1 MKTLA
6 ALLFSLCLAAA
17 QTPPAQTPPAAAQP
31 APAQQSNAPET
42 EARDAGITFQSR
54 VNLVLVPVVVRD
66 KNGKPI
72 ANLTQK
78 DFKLFDKGKPQS
90 IMKFS
95 VEHAGARTITK
106 IQQLDRTPDEKAA
119 DEKDPG
125 VTVADHYSIWLFDDV
140 ATKFGEWVYVRNAA
154 TTAISKL
161 TPSDRVAINTTSGTV
176 TLDFTADQELLRQT
190 LARINPKPVR
200 TGIQDCPDISYYMA
214 DLIVNKNDT
223 MATSAATAEAN
234 SCPGASGIAQ
244 QAAAEV
250 TRAAQMELTDG
261 DRETRLDIFG
271 LKDAVRRLSGMPGQ
285 RSVVFSSPGFLV
297 LDQHRPEFT
306 AVLEDAIKRNVTI
319 GALDARGL
327 YTSMPDISRR
337 SVNIQAEIAKRQYE
351 SAAQMENSATLGE
364 LADGTG
370 GNHFQNSND
379 INKGFELLATTPEV
393 YYILGFSP
401 QNLKLDGSYHTLK
414 VSLVTPAGMNVKA
427 RRGYFAPR
435 KLSSADDQAKE
446 EISEA
451 LFSREEMR
459 DIPVELH
466 TQFYKTSDVKAHLV
480 LLARVD
486 VKKLKFRKQDGRNA
500 NEVVV
505 VTGLFDKNGRYL
517 QGVSKLLTMR
527 LKEDTLEKRVTTG
540 ITVRSD
546 FEVTSGTYI
555 VRLVVRDAEGQTMTA
570 QNGALDIP

>member
-6 ALLFSLCLAAA
+6 AILLVVSAVAA
-17 QTPPAQTPPAAAQP
+17 QTAAPQPSQPTRPQQPAA
-31 APAQQSNAPET
+31 ET
-42 EARDAGITFQSR
+42 ESRDAGITFQSR

-66 KNGKPI
+66 KNGKPV

-78 DFKLFDKGKPQS
+78 DFKLFDKGKAQT
-90 IMKFS
+90 ITKFS
-95 VEHAGARTITK
+95 VEKAGARTVTK

-119 DEKDPG
+119 DAQDPG
-125 VTVADHYSIWLFDDV
+125 VTVADHYSIWLFDDI
-140 ATKFGEWVYVRNAA
+140 ATKFGEIVYVKNAA
-154 TTAISKL
+154 VAAISKL
-161 TPSDRVAINTTSGTV
+161 TPSDRVAISTTSGQV

-190 LARINPKPVR
+190 IARINPKPVR
-200 TGIQDCPDISYYMA
+200 TGLQDCPDISYYMA

-223 MATSAATAEAN
+223 SALTAAKAEAN
-234 SCPGASGIAQ
+234 SCPGAAGIPSA
-244 QAAAEV
+244 AAAEV
-250 TRAAQMELTDG
+250 TRAAQIELTDG

-297 LDQHRPEFT
+297 LDQHRSEFNS
-306 AVLEDAIKRNVTI
+306 VLEDAIKRNVTI

-327 YTSMPDISRR
+327 YTSMPDISKRTV
-337 SVNIQAEIAKRQYE
+337 SFQAEIAKRQYD
-351 SAAQMENSATLGE
+351 SAAQLENAGTLGE

-379 INKGFELLATTPEV
+379 INKGFELLASTPEV
-393 YYILGFSP
+393 YYVLGFSP

-414 VSLVTPAGMNVKA
+414 VSLVTPAGLNVKA

-446 EISEA
+446 EITEA

-486 VKKLKFRKQDGRNA
+486 VKKLKFRNQDGRNA

-527 LKEDTLEKRVTTG
+527 LKEDTLEKRVTSG